1 MAENSELR
9 ELHGK
14 RIIGY
19 NLGYFGVFLSN
30 MLISVFVFQF
40 YVYTINL
47 NSVFATIGLF
57 LQLFSGAVFSI
68 VFGVIID
75 NKKPG
80 KLGKRRPFLL
90 YGLPLWFLTS
100 FLLWIPP
107 WYCPPDNSFFL
118 PVAIYYWIVLI
129 INAFFANLILVAHGS
144 MLPGQSQTEQNRKKI
159 AGGLTILVI
168 FGSFIAMFFPLII
181 QSLLPDPQNVK
192 WWQTSGELIINL
204 MPYVGGLFAI
214 FGLVAVLMTYISVD
228 ESFLKDFDPEDLT
241 KRSIKNVFR
250 EMKKPAKD
258 PKFRKFVMANFFI
271 QFAGRVIA
279 LVVMPFLTFVLLF
292 QGSQYYIYMLV
303 SVICKL
309 GWFYIWK
316 LYLKRNE
323 MIKTFSLCLIFS
335 VIASA
340 FELIFLLEVLSFELK
355 VALFFITYGTVLGS
369 MYGTGLFQG
378 PVSGALI
385 DEAATKNIK
394 TTQDSA
400 VSEISGVYSGFN
412 IFMLTIGQAIASIII
427 GIVLEGNNG
436 ENSIIITIIMA
447 SGGIAYFCAFLFIS
461 RIKLEKKK

>member
-1 MAENSELR
+1 MVESSELR

-14 RIIGY
+14 RIVGY

-47 NSVFATIGLF
+47 NSVFATLGLF
-57 LQLFSGAVFSI
+57 LQLISGALFSI

-100 FLLWIPP
+100 FLLWVPP

-118 PVAIYYWIVLI
+118 PVAIYYWTVLI
-129 INAFFANLILVAHGS
+129 VNAFFANLILVAHGS

-159 AGGLTILVI
+159 AGVGTILVI

-192 WWQTSGELIINL
+192 WWHPSGEIILSL

-214 FGLVAVLMTYISVD
+214 FGLVSVILTYKSVD
-228 ESFLKDFDPEDLT
+228 ESFLKDYNPDDLT
-241 KRSIKNVFR
+241 KRSLRNVFR

-258 PKFRKFVMANFFI
+258 AKFQKFVLSNFFI

-279 LVVMPFLTFVLLF
+279 LVVMPFLTFVLIWL
-292 QGSQYYIYMLV
+292 GPQYFIYMLV

-309 GWFYIWK
+309 GWFYLWK
-316 LYLKRNE
+316 LYLKRSDI
-323 MIKTFSLCLIFS
+323 IKTYSLCLIFS
-335 VIASA
+335 VVASA
-340 FELIFLLEVLSFELK
+340 FELIYLLTFLSFEIK
-355 VALFFITYGTVLGS
+355 IALFFITYGTVLGS
-369 MYGTGLFQG
+369 MYAVGLFQG
-378 PVSGALI
+378 PLSSALI
-385 DEAATKNIK
+385 DEAASKEIK
-394 TTQDSA
+394 TTHDFA
-400 VSEISGVYSGFN
+400 VSEISGAYSGFN
-412 IFMLTIGQAIASIII
+412 IFMITISQAIASILI
-427 GIVLEGNNG
+427 GVILEGDNG
-436 ENSIIITIIMA
+436 ENSVIITLIMA
-447 SGGIAYFCAFLFIS
+447 SGGLAYFCALLFI
-461 RIKLEKKK
+461 RKIKLEKKQ